1 MVIKKMNTH
10 LAWLFA
16 NNGTIKRFMKH
27 QLYHNKKLIS
37 GKMNSYEGLHKKCIR
52 PLSLCAFQQSFFAPK
67 MPDFLILNWG
77 KRLDRIQTITIILSK
92 FTTLSQFYYGY
103 SSVRDKSA
111 STWNLMANKIKT
123 DLITEANI
131 NVKKMIKTF
140 FISSYKNQ

>member
-1 MVIKKMNTH
+1 
-10 LAWLFA
+10 
-16 NNGTIKRFMKH
+16 MKH

-37 GKMNSYEGLHKKCIR
+37 GKMNSYEGLHKKMYPSIILMCM
-52 PLSLCAFQQSFFAPK
+52 STVFFFAPK

-77 KRLDRIQTITIILSK
+77 KRLDRKQTLTIILSK

-103 SSVRDKSA
+103 SSVRNKSA
-111 STWNLMANKIKT
+111 STWNLMVNNIKT